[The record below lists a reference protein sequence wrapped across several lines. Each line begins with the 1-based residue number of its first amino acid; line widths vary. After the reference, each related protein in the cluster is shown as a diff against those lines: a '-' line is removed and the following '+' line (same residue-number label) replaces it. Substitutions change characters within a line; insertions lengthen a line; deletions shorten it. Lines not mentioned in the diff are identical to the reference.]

1 MSYGNEKKQIY
12 FESTDDKHARLI
24 VKLRHHRM
32 GQGEFFRSLIEGYIE
47 DDPRIDDFFEE
58 YRKTKQN
65 YSGVKEKIL
74 KKEREGAE
82 NITKQFAL
90 DEQEIEDIYDL
101 FEEEMDI

>member
-1 MSYGNEKKQIY
+1 
-12 FESTDDKHARLI
+12 
-24 VKLRHHRM
+24 M
-32 GQGEFFRSLIEGYIE
+32 GAVRGRFFPRTLMGKCREYLSSLGF
-47 DDPRIDDFFEE
+47 P
-58 YRKTKQN
+58 
-65 YSGVKEKIL
+65 L